1 MAARYHGPGVDFAQN
16 GTVAIDMAKS
26 SGGTAEACFPI
37 RGWFADCPPRF
48 RREFLALGRPKFY
61 AAGSVIYQAGEVG
74 QDVFGISSGV
84 VTLRSRLTHP
94 DAVLLHMLRPGEW
107 FGTVPVLLQRSR
119 RVTAVARTDVN
130 LLRVPGDELRALLR
144 RRPEWFAELGRDAI
158 SSMDLA
164 MQIAADLLIRDA
176 SARCAAV
183 LLRLA
188 GRRWA
193 SGPEADLPS
202 EIPASQTEL
211 AMLCNVSRNTFSR
224 VVREFSS
231 RRLVT
236 LDYRSLTVN
245 EPARL
250 RVVADAG

>member
-1 MAARYHGPGVDFAQN
+1 
-16 GTVAIDMAKS
+16 MAKADS
-26 SGGTAEACFPI
+26 DSVQTRFPI
-37 RGWFADCPPRF
+37 RGWFADCHPRF
-48 RREFLALGRPKFY
+48 RRDFLALARPKSH
-61 AAGSVIYQAGEVG
+61 AAGSVIYQADEVG

-84 VTLRSRLTHP
+84 VTLQSKLTHP

-107 FGTVPVLLQRSR
+107 FGTVPVLLERSR

-144 RRPEWFAELGRDAI
+144 RRPEWFAELGRDAVHNL
-158 SSMDLA
+158 DLG
-164 MQIAADLLIRDA
+164 MQTAADLLIRDA

-193 SGPEADLPS
+193 SGPEADRPS

-211 AMLCNVSRNTFSR
+211 AMLCNLSRNTFSR
-224 VVREFSS
+224 VVNELSS
-231 RRLVT
+231 RRLVS
-236 LDYRSLTVN
+236 LNYRSLTVN
-245 EPARL
+245 DPARL
-250 RVVADAG
+250 RDVADSG

>member
-1 MAARYHGPGVDFAQN
+1 MTKPSGA
-16 GTVAIDMAKS
+16 TVQS
-26 SGGTAEACFPI
+26 SFPI
-37 RGWFADCPPRF
+37 RGWFAECPARF
-48 RREFLALGRPKFY
+48 RREVLALARPKFY

-84 VTLRSRLTHP
+84 VTMQSRLTHP

-107 FGTVPVLLQRSR
+107 FGTVPVLLKRDR
-119 RVTAVARTDVN
+119 RITAVARTDVN

-144 RRPEWFAELGRDAI
+144 RRPEWVAELGRDAVYN
-158 SSMDLA
+158 MDLA

-176 SARCAAV
+176 AARCAAV

-193 SGPEADLPS
+193 SGPDANLPS
-202 EIPASQTEL
+202 EIPASQAEI

-224 VVREFSS
+224 VVRTFSS
-231 RRLVT
+231 RRLLTVS
-236 LDYRSLTVN
+236 YRALTVN
-245 EPARL
+245 DPARL
-250 RVVADAG
+250 RELADSG

>member
-1 MAARYHGPGVDFAQN
+1 
-16 GTVAIDMAKS
+16 MAKADS
-26 SGGTAEACFPI
+26 DSVQTRFPI
-37 RGWFADCPPRF
+37 RGWFADCHPRF
-48 RREFLALGRPKFY
+48 RRDFLALARPKSH
-61 AAGSVIYQAGEVG
+61 AAGSVIYQADEVG

-84 VTLRSRLTHP
+84 VTLQSRLTHP

-107 FGTVPVLLQRSR
+107 FGTLSLLLKRGR

-130 LLRVPGDELRALLR
+130 LLRVSGDDLRALLR
-144 RRPEWFAELGRDAI
+144 RRPEWFAELGRDAVYN
-158 SSMDLA
+158 MDLA
-164 MQIAADLLIRDA
+164 MQTAADLLIRDA

-193 SGPEADLPS
+193 SGPDADLPS

-211 AMLCNVSRNTFSR
+211 AMLCNLSRNTFSR
-224 VVREFSS
+224 VVRGFSS

-236 LDYRSLTVN
+236 LDYRSLTLN
-245 EPARL
+245 APARL
-250 RVVADAG
+250 RDMADSG

>member
-1 MAARYHGPGVDFAQN
+1 MTKPSGA
-16 GTVAIDMAKS
+16 TVQS
-26 SGGTAEACFPI
+26 SFPI

-48 RREFLALGRPKFY
+48 RREVLALARPKSY
-61 AAGSVIYQAGEVG
+61 AAGTVIYQAGDPG
-74 QDVFGISSGV
+74 QDMFGVSSGV
-84 VTLRSRLTHP
+84 VTMQSRLTHP

-107 FGTVPVLLQRSR
+107 FGTVPILLKRDR
-119 RVTAVARTDVN
+119 RITAVARTEVN

-158 SSMDLA
+158 YNMDLA

-193 SGPEADLPS
+193 SGPDAGLPS
-202 EIPASQTEL
+202 EVPASQAEM
-211 AMLCNVSRNTFSR
+211 AMLCNVSRNTLSR
-224 VVREFSS
+224 VLRSLSS

-236 LDYRSLTVN
+236 VSYRLLTVN
-245 EPARL
+245 DPARL
-250 RVVADAG
+250 REVADSG

>member
-1 MAARYHGPGVDFAQN
+1 
-16 GTVAIDMAKS
+16 MAKADS
-26 SGGTAEACFPI
+26 DSVQTRFPI
-37 RGWFADCPPRF
+37 RGWFADCHPRF
-48 RREFLALGRPKFY
+48 RRDFLALARPKSH

-84 VTLRSRLTHP
+84 VTLQSKLTHA
-94 DAVLLHMLRPGEW
+94 DAVLLHMLRPGDW
-107 FGTVPVLLQRSR
+107 FGTVPVLLERSR

-144 RRPEWFAELGRDAI
+144 RRPEWFAELGRDAVYNL
-158 SSMDLA
+158 DLG
-164 MQIAADLLIRDA
+164 MQTAADLLIRDA

-193 SGPEADLPS
+193 SGPEADRPS

-211 AMLCNVSRNTFSR
+211 AMLCNLSRNTFSR
-224 VVREFSS
+224 VVNELSS
-231 RRLVT
+231 RRLVS
-236 LDYRSLTVN
+236 LNYRSLTVN
-245 EPARL
+245 DPARL
-250 RVVADAG
+250 RDVADSG

>member
-1 MAARYHGPGVDFAQN
+1 
-16 GTVAIDMAKS
+16 MAKP
-26 SGGTAEACFPI
+26 SGATVQPSFPI

-48 RREFLALGRPKFY
+48 RRELLALARPKSY
-61 AAGSVIYQAGEVG
+61 AAGSVIYQAGDAG
-74 QDVFGISSGV
+74 QDMFGISSGV
-84 VTLRSRLTHP
+84 VTMQGKFTHP

-107 FGTVPVLLQRSR
+107 FGTVPVLLKRDR
-119 RVTAVARTDVN
+119 RITAVARTDVN

-158 SSMDLA
+158 YNMDLA

-193 SGPEADLPS
+193 SGPDADLPS
-202 EIPASQTEL
+202 EIPASQAEL
-211 AMLCNVSRNTFSR
+211 AMLCNLSRNSFSR
-224 VVREFSS
+224 ILRGLSVRG
-231 RRLVT
+231 LVT
-236 LDYRSLTVN
+236 VSYRSLTVN
-245 EPARL
+245 DPARL
-250 RVVADAG
+250 RESADSG

>member
-1 MAARYHGPGVDFAQN
+1 MTETRGPCVPD
-16 GTVAIDMAKS
+16 S
-26 SGGTAEACFPI
+26 FPM
-37 RGWFADCPPRF
+37 RGWFANSDPEF
-48 RREFLALGRPKFY
+48 RRELLALARPKSY
-61 AAGSVIYQAGEVG
+61 AAGSVIYQADEIG

-84 VTLRSRLTHP
+84 VTLQSKLTHA
-94 DAVLLHMLRPGEW
+94 DAVLLHMLWPGEW
-107 FGTVPVLLQRSR
+107 FGTVSLLLERGR
-119 RVTAVARTDVN
+119 RVTALARTDVN

-144 RRPEWFAELGRDAI
+144 RRPAWFAELGRDAI
-158 SSMDLA
+158 YNMDLA

-193 SGPEADLPS
+193 SGPDADLPA
-202 EIPASQTEL
+202 EVPASQSEI

-224 VVREFSS
+224 LVKEFSH

-236 LDYRSLTVN
+236 LNYRSLTVN
-245 EPARL
+245 DPARL

>member
-1 MAARYHGPGVDFAQN
+1 MTR
-16 GTVAIDMAKS
+16 S
-26 SGGTAEACFPI
+26 SGTTVESGFPI

-61 AAGSVIYQAGEVG
+61 AAGSVIYQADEVG
-74 QDVFGISSGV
+74 QDVFGVSSGV
-84 VTLRSRLTHP
+84 VTIQSRLTHP

-107 FGTVPVLLQRSR
+107 FGTVPVLLKRAR
-119 RVTAVARTDVN
+119 RITAIARTDVN

-158 SSMDLA
+158 YNMDLA

-193 SGPEADLPS
+193 SGPDAELPS
-202 EIPASQTEL
+202 EIPVAQAEL
-211 AMLCNVSRNTFSR
+211 AMLCNVSRNTLSR
-224 VVREFSS
+224 VLRGLSARGF
-231 RRLVT
+231 VT
-236 LDYRSLTVN
+236 VSYRSLTVN
-245 EPARL
+245 DPARL
-250 RVVADAG
+250 RNVADSG

>member
-1 MAARYHGPGVDFAQN
+1 M
-16 GTVAIDMAKS
+16 TKS
-26 SGGTAEACFPI
+26 SGATVESCFPI

-48 RREFLALGRPKFY
+48 RRECLALGRPKFY
-61 AAGSVIYQAGEVG
+61 AAGSVIYQADDVG

-84 VTLRSRLTHP
+84 VTLQGKFTHP

-107 FGTVPVLLQRSR
+107 FGTVPVLLERSR
-119 RVTAVARTDVN
+119 RVTAVARTDVD

-144 RRPEWFAELGRDAI
+144 RRPEWFVELGRDAI
-158 SSMDLA
+158 YNMDLA

-193 SGPEADLPS
+193 SAPDADLPS
-202 EIPASQTEL
+202 EIPASQTEV

-224 VVREFSS
+224 VLREFAS

-236 LDYRSLTVN
+236 VSYRSLTVKDP
-245 EPARL
+245 ECL
-250 RVVADAG
+250 RDVADSG

>member
-1 MAARYHGPGVDFAQN
+1 MGKPESDSVQSR
-16 GTVAIDMAKS
+16 
-26 SGGTAEACFPI
+26 FPI
-37 RGWFADCPPRF
+37 RGWFAECHPRF
-48 RREFLALGRPKFY
+48 RREFLALARSKFC
-61 AAGSVIYQAGEVG
+61 AAGSVVYQADEIGR
-74 QDVFGISSGV
+74 DVFGVSSGV
-84 VTLRSRLTHP
+84 VILQSKLTHP
-94 DAVLLHMLRPGEW
+94 DAVLVHMLRPGEW
-107 FGTVPVLLQRSR
+107 FGTVPVLLERSR

-144 RRPEWFAELGRDAI
+144 RRPEWFAELGRDAVHNL
-158 SSMDLA
+158 DLG
-164 MQIAADLLIRDA
+164 MQTAADLLIRDA

-211 AMLCNVSRNTFSR
+211 AMLCNLSRNTFSR
-224 VVREFSS
+224 VVKELSS
-231 RRLVT
+231 RGLVT
-236 LDYRSLTVN
+236 LNYRSLTVN
-245 EPARL
+245 DPARL

>member
-1 MAARYHGPGVDFAQN
+1 
-16 GTVAIDMAKS
+16 MAKADS
-26 SGGTAEACFPI
+26 DSVQTRFPI
-37 RGWFADCPPRF
+37 RGWFADCHPRF
-48 RREFLALGRPKFY
+48 RRDFLALARPKSH
-61 AAGSVIYQAGEVG
+61 AAGSVIYHAGEVG

-84 VTLRSRLTHP
+84 VTLQSKLTHA

-107 FGTVPVLLQRSR
+107 FGTVPVLLGRSR

-144 RRPEWFAELGRDAI
+144 RRPEWFAELGRDAVHNL
-158 SSMDLA
+158 DLG
-164 MQIAADLLIRDA
+164 MQTAADLLIRDA

-211 AMLCNVSRNTFSR
+211 AMLCNLSRNTFSR
-224 VVREFSS
+224 VVKELSS
-231 RRLVT
+231 RGLVT
-236 LDYRSLTVN
+236 LNYRSLTVN
-245 EPARL
+245 DPARL
-250 RVVADAG
+250 RAVADAG